1 MQAIYDM
8 IIGGLLALLLTI
20 VVPVLLIA
28 GLIALAVREGK
39 RQ

>member
-20 VVPVLLIA
+20 VVPVLVIVA
-28 GLIALAVREGK
+28 LIALAVREGK

>member
-28 GLIALAVREGK
+28 GLIVLAVREGK

>member
-20 VVPVLLIA
+20 VVQVLVIVA
-28 GLIALAVREGK
+28 LIALAVREGK

>member
-20 VVPVLLIA
+20 VVPVLAIA

>member
-20 VVPVLLIA
+20 VVPFLLIA